1 VLRGALVLLLLLV
14 NTLFW
19 GGVVLIAGF
28 PKLFLP
34 RGELRRRFI
43 LALAWLGARWVG
55 VNNRIFDLLLPVEW
69 DVAGVDVDD
78 PDGHYL
84 IISNHV
90 SWVDIF
96 ALFRVFHRRAAFIR
110 FFLKSQLMWFPIAGQ
125 ACAAL
130 EFPFMRRYSPD
141 YLARHPEKRG
151 RDLVMA
157 RRMCRRYRRVPVAV
171 AIFLEGTRITR
182 EKQENQESPYRHLLR
197 PRTGALAFALGAL
210 GDQLD
215 AVVDVTL
222 AYPAGE
228 TSMWDF
234 VSGRLRRV
242 TVSVRRL
249 EVPPEFLSESGGDRE
264 KLKEWIDEV
273 WREKDVLLDRGT
285 LVPWSQSNEPRPAS
299 ASRSES

>member
-1 VLRGALVLLLLLV
+1 VLRGVVILVLLLISTLWWGGLVLLV
-14 NTLFW
+14 
-19 GGVVLIAGF
+19 GF

-34 RGELRRRFI
+34 RSEARRRLI
-43 LALAWLGARWVG
+43 LLLAWLGERWAG
-55 VNNRIFDLLLPVEW
+55 TNNRIFDLLLPVEW
-69 DVAGVDVDD
+69 DVAGVDIDD
-78 PDGHYL
+78 PNGHYL

-96 ALFRVFHRRAAFIR
+96 ALFRIFHRRAAFIR
-110 FFLKSQLMWFPIAGQ
+110 FFLKSQLMWFPVAGQ

-171 AIFLEGTRITR
+171 AIFLEGTRFTR
-182 EKQENQESPYRHLLR
+182 EKQENTESPYRHLLR
-197 PRTGALAFALGAL
+197 PRAGALGFALGAL

-215 AVVDVTL
+215 AVLDVTL
-222 AYPAGE
+222 AYPDGE

-242 TVSVRRL
+242 TVRVRRL
-249 EVPPEFLSESGGDRE
+249 DVPPELLTESGAE
-264 KLKEWIDEV
+264 KETLKKWVDQV
-273 WREKDVLLDRGT
+273 WREKDELLDRGT
-285 LVPWSQSNEPRPAS
+285 LVPWSQSSAPKPAS
-299 ASRSES
+299 VSRSES

>member
-1 VLRGALVLLLLLV
+1 MLRGAVVIVLLLL
-14 NTLFW
+14 NTAFW
-19 GGVVLIAGF
+19 GGAVLLLGAVKFFI
-28 PKLFLP
+28 P
-34 RGELRRRFI
+34 RSELRRRMI
-43 LALAWLGARWVG
+43 LLLAWLGERWVG
-55 VNNRIFDLLLPVEW
+55 VNDRIMDLLLPVEW
-69 DVAGVDVDD
+69 DVAGVDIDD
-78 PDGHYL
+78 PRGHYL

-96 ALFRVFHRRAAFIR
+96 AIFRVFHRRAAFVR
-110 FFLKSQLMWFPIAGQ
+110 FFMKSQLIWFPIAGQ

-171 AIFLEGTRITR
+171 AIFLEGTRFTR
-182 EKQENQESPYRHLLR
+182 EKQENQQSPYEHLLR
-197 PRTGALAFALGAL
+197 PRVGAISFALAAL

-215 AVVDVTL
+215 AVLDVTL

-234 VSGRLRRV
+234 VTGRLRRV
-242 TVSVRRL
+242 TVRVRRL
-249 EVPPEFLSESGGDRE
+249 DVPPELLTGAITEPGEARE
-264 KLKEWIDEV
+264 RFKAWIDGV
-273 WREKDVLLDRGT
+273 WRQKDDLLGT
-285 LVPWSQSNEPRPAS
+285 L
-299 ASRSES
+299 

>member
-1 VLRGALVLLLLLV
+1 MLRGVVVILLLLL
-14 NTLFW
+14 NTIWW
-19 GGVVLIAGF
+19 GSLVLIVGF
-28 PKLFLP
+28 PKLFMP

-43 LALAWLGARWVG
+43 LALAWLGACWVG
-55 VNNRIFDLLLPVEW
+55 GNDRIVDLFLPVEW
-69 DVAGVDVDD
+69 DVSGVDIDD
-78 PDGHYL
+78 PSGHYL
-84 IISNHV
+84 LISNHV

-110 FFLKSQLMWFPIAGQ
+110 FFMKSQLIWFPIAGQ

-171 AIFLEGTRITR
+171 AIFLEGTRFTR

-197 PRTGALAFALGAL
+197 PRVGALSFALAAL

-215 AVVDVTL
+215 AVLDVTL
-222 AYPAGE
+222 AYPGGE
-228 TSMWDF
+228 TTMWDF
-234 VSGRLRRV
+234 VSGKLRRV
-242 TVSVRRL
+242 AVRVRKL
-249 EVPPEFLSESGGDRE
+249 DVPPELLDEAGPDRE
-264 KLKEWIDEV
+264 KLKEWIDQV
-273 WREKDVLLDRGT
+273 WREKDLLLDRST

-299 ASRSES
+299 ASRSGS

>member
-1 VLRGALVLLLLLV
+1 MLRGASVILLV
-14 NTLFW
+14 FLNTLFW
-19 GGVVLIAGF
+19 GGLVLLLGF
-28 PKLFLP
+28 PKLFMP
-34 RGELRRRFI
+34 RSELRRRWI
-43 LALAWLGARWVG
+43 LMLAWLGERWVG
-55 VNNRIFDLLLPVEW
+55 VNDRIFDLLLPVQW
-69 DVAGVDVDD
+69 DAEGIDVDD
-78 PDGHYL
+78 PRGHYL
-84 IISNHV
+84 IVSNHV

-96 ALFRVFHRRAAFIR
+96 AIFRVFHRRAAFIR
-110 FFLKSQLMWFPIAGQ
+110 FFLKSQLVWFPIAGQ

-171 AIFLEGTRITR
+171 AIFLEGTRFTR

-197 PRTGALAFALGAL
+197 PRVGALGFALAAL

-215 AVVDVTL
+215 AVLDVTL
-222 AYPAGE
+222 AYPEGQ

-242 TVSVRRL
+242 RVRVRRL
-249 EVPPEFLSESGGDRE
+249 EVPEEFLTESGGDRE
-264 KLKEWIDEV
+264 AFKRWIEAV

-285 LVPWSQSNEPRPAS
+285 LVP
-299 ASRSES
+299 

>member
-1 VLRGALVLLLLLV
+1 MLRGLLVSLLLFLNMLLWGGLVLIV
-14 NTLFW
+14 
-19 GGVVLIAGF
+19 GF

-34 RGELRRRFI
+34 RSELRRRFI
-43 LALAWLGARWVG
+43 LGLAWLGERWVG
-55 VNNRIFDLLLPVEW
+55 VNDRIFDALLPVEW
-69 DVAGVDVDD
+69 DVEGVDIGD
-78 PDGHYL
+78 PRGHYL
-84 IISNHV
+84 LLANHV

-110 FFLKSQLMWFPIAGQ
+110 FFMKAQLMWFPIVGQ

-171 AIFLEGTRITR
+171 AIFLEGTRFTR

-197 PRTGALAFALGAL
+197 PRVGALGFALGAL

-215 AVVDVTL
+215 AVLDVTL
-222 AYPAGE
+222 AYPGGE
-228 TSMWDF
+228 TTMWDF

-242 TVSVRRL
+242 SVRVRKL
-249 EVPPEFLSESGGDRE
+249 DVPPELLGESGVERDA
-264 KLKEWIDEV
+264 LKAWIDMV
-273 WREKDVLLDRGT
+273 WREKDELLDRGT
-285 LVPWSQSNEPRPAS
+285 LVP
-299 ASRSES
+299 

>member
-1 VLRGALVLLLLLV
+1 M
-14 NTLFW
+14 
-19 GGVVLIAGF
+19 
-28 PKLFLP
+28 
-34 RGELRRRFI
+34 
-43 LALAWLGARWVG
+43 
-55 VNNRIFDLLLPVEW
+55 
-69 DVAGVDVDD
+69 
-78 PDGHYL
+78 
-84 IISNHV
+84 
-90 SWVDIF
+90 
-96 ALFRVFHRRAAFIR
+96 
-110 FFLKSQLMWFPIAGQ
+110 KSQLMWFPIAGQ

-171 AIFLEGTRITR
+171 AIFLEGTRFTR
-182 EKQENQESPYRHLLR
+182 EKQEDQESPYRHLLR
-197 PRTGALAFALGAL
+197 PRSGAIEFALAAL

-215 AVVDVTL
+215 AVLDVTL

-234 VSGRLRRV
+234 VTGRLRRV
-242 TVSVRRL
+242 AVRVRRL
-249 EVPPEFLSESGGDRE
+249 DVPPELMTESGGDRE
-264 KLKEWIDEV
+264 QLKTWIDEV
-273 WREKDVLLDRGT
+273 WLEKDVLLDRGT

>member
-1 VLRGALVLLLLLV
+1 MLRGALVVLLV
-14 NTLFW
+14 FLNTLFW
-19 GGVVLIAGF
+19 GGLVLIVGF
-28 PKLFLP
+28 PKLFMP
-34 RGELRRRFI
+34 RSELRRRWI
-43 LALAWLGARWVG
+43 LALAWLGERWVG
-55 VNNRIFDLLLPVEW
+55 GNDRIFDRLLPVQW
-69 DVAGVDVDD
+69 DIEGLDVDD
-78 PDGHYL
+78 PRGHYL
-84 IISNHV
+84 ILSNHV

-96 ALFRVFHRRAAFIR
+96 ALFRVFHGRAAFIR
-110 FFLKSQLMWFPIAGQ
+110 FFMKSQLMWFPVAGQ

-171 AIFLEGTRITR
+171 AIFLEGTRFTR

-197 PRTGALAFALGAL
+197 PRVGALGFALAAM

-215 AVVDVTL
+215 AVLDVTL
-222 AYPAGE
+222 AYPEGE

-242 TVSVRRL
+242 RVHVRRL
-249 EVPPEFLSESGGDRE
+249 AVPAELLSEAEGDRE
-264 KLKEWIDEV
+264 AFKRWVDAV
-273 WREKDVLLDRGT
+273 WREKDLLLDRGT

>member
-1 VLRGALVLLLLLV
+1 MLVILLLFLNTCLWGTLVLLIGAV
-14 NTLFW
+14 
-19 GGVVLIAGF
+19 
-28 PKLFLP
+28 KLFVP
-34 RGELRRRFI
+34 RSELRRRLI
-43 LALAWLGARWVG
+43 LAAAWLGERFVG
-55 VNNRIFDLLLPVEW
+55 GNNWIFDTFLPVEW
-69 DVAGVDVDD
+69 DVEGVDIED
-78 PDGHYL
+78 PRGHYL
-84 IISNHV
+84 VISNHV

-96 ALFRVFHRRAAFIR
+96 AIFRVLHRRAAFVR
-110 FFLKSQLMWFPIAGQ
+110 FFMKSQLIWMPVVGQ

-171 AIFLEGTRITR
+171 AIFLEGTRFTR

-197 PRTGALAFALGAL
+197 PRVGAISFALGAL

-215 AVVDVTL
+215 AVLDVTL
-222 AYPAGE
+222 AYPEGE

-242 TVSVRRL
+242 KVIVRRL
-249 EVPPEFLSESGGDRE
+249 DVPPELLTEADDRE
-264 KLKEWIDEV
+264 QLKVWIDRV

>member
-1 VLRGALVLLLLLV
+1 VLRGPLVILLIFLNTCFWGTLVLVIGLV
-14 NTLFW
+14 
-19 GGVVLIAGF
+19 
-28 PKLFLP
+28 KLFVP
-34 RGELRRRFI
+34 RSELRRRLI
-43 LALAWLGARWVG
+43 LAAAWLGERFVG
-55 VNNRIFDLLLPVEW
+55 VNNRIFDLFLPLQWHVE
-69 DVAGVDVDD
+69 GVDIDD
-78 PDGHYL
+78 PRGHYL
-84 IISNHV
+84 VLSNHV

-96 ALFRVFHRRAAFIR
+96 ALFRVFHDRAAFIR
-110 FFLKSQLMWFPIAGQ
+110 FFMKSQLIWMPVAGQ

-171 AIFLEGTRITR
+171 AIFLEGTRFTR

-197 PRTGALAFALGAL
+197 PRVGALSFALAAL

-215 AVVDVTL
+215 AVLDVTL
-222 AYPAGE
+222 AYPEGE

-234 VSGRLRRV
+234 VSGRLREVRV
-242 TVSVRRL
+242 VVRRL
-249 EVPPEFLSESGGDRE
+249 DVPAEFLTESIDRE
-264 KLKEWIDEV
+264 KLKVWIDEV

-299 ASRSES
+299 ASRNES

>member
-1 VLRGALVLLLLLV
+1 MLRGLAVIILLLLNL
-14 NTLFW
+14 LRW
-19 GGVVLIAGF
+19 GIPVALGGIIKFAVQMTA
-28 PKLFLP
+28 PKS
-34 RGELRRRFI
+34 RLRTRVI
-43 LALAWLGARWVG
+43 LAMAGLAERWAGGNDRV
-55 VNNRIFDLLLPVEW
+55 FDRLLPTRW
-69 DVAGVDVDD
+69 DIDGIGEDVQ
-78 PDGHYL
+78 PTGHYL

-110 FFLKSQLMWFPIAGQ
+110 FFMKSQLMWFPIVGQ

-141 YLARHPEKRG
+141 YVARHPEKRG

-171 AIFLEGTRITR
+171 AIFLEGTRFTR

-197 PRTGALAFALGAL
+197 PRVGALGFALGAL

-215 AVVDVTL
+215 AVLDVTL
-222 AYPAGE
+222 SYPGGQ
-228 TSMWDF
+228 TTMWDF

-242 TVSVRRL
+242 AVHVRRL
-249 EVPPEFLSESGGDRE
+249 DVPPELLAEAGAERE
-264 KLKEWIDEV
+264 ALKEWIDRV
-273 WREKDVLLDRGT
+273 WKEKDVLLDRGT
-285 LVPWSQSNEPRPAS
+285 LVP
-299 ASRSES
+299 